1 MLAFREAVVEDKH
14 VRSSE
19 IGRYVR
25 APNFPTNLELL
36 RNMKALAEDIT
47 SLDVLGAL
55 LQSLRGSDQKSLAGM
70 CPMEAMRNLH
80 RTAHIRVVI
89 VVTSGIYAEGPADL
103 QYASEWHP
111 SAPGT
116 WNDADYS
123 LLRFDTPVILGAFV
137 GTWVVYSSLLVV
149 GYTHFNGNLERA
161 ICAVISP
168 VQGHLRRTSRCPY
181 QRRPRSLLRFATP
194 AIRGAFVSTWDI
206 FLSLLV
212 VWYAHFNRDLQRA
225 ICNVISSMRA
235 NCDGC
240 HTRVWWVLWT
250 TWTTPNVAFLG
261 DTPANGRTSSAEER
275 DLRLVESRYDLLVLL
290 VKVYLVRV
298 PQR

>member
-1 MLAFREAVVEDKH
+1 
-14 VRSSE
+14 
-19 IGRYVR
+19 
-25 APNFPTNLELL
+25 
-36 RNMKALAEDIT
+36 
-47 SLDVLGAL
+47 
-55 LQSLRGSDQKSLAGM
+55 
-70 CPMEAMRNLH
+70 MRNLH

-168 VQGHLRRTSRCPY
+168 VQGHLRRTSYAAYGDALTNAAHVPFCASPL
-181 QRRPRSLLRFATP
+181 PRFEAP
-194 AIRGAFVSTWDI
+194 
-206 FLSLLV
+206 
-212 VWYAHFNRDLQRA
+212 
-225 ICNVISSMRA
+225 SSVP
-235 NCDGC
+235 G
-240 HTRVWWVLWT
+240 
-250 TWTTPNVAFLG
+250 
-261 DTPANGRTSSAEER
+261 TSS
-275 DLRLVESRYDLLVLL
+275 
-290 VKVYLVRV
+290 
-298 PQR
+298 